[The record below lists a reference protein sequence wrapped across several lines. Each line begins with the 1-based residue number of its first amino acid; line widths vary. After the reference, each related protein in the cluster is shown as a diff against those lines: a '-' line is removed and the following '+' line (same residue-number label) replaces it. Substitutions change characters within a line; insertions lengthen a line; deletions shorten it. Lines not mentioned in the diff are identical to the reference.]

1 MTAPNWS
8 LAQRLLRAL
17 FALPEGWVRRWLG
30 PPVERDGRQLDRHVQ
45 LLLALGER
53 SGRMRREL
61 AVAPMRRS
69 LRSLSAL
76 GMPKFPSIAASDRHI
91 DGPGEPIR
99 VRVYRAPSTP
109 TPAPGILYFHGGGW
123 VCGDL
128 DSHDSSC
135 RLLADSSG
143 CVVVAVEYRLAPE
156 HPYPAA
162 VDDAVAAW
170 TWIGE
175 HASELAIEPGRIG
188 VMGDSAGGNLAAVLS
203 LAARD
208 GGLRLP
214 LAQGLI
220 YPALDMEFA
229 AASHVSVGT
238 GFGLERR
245 TMDWFREQYAPDP
258 SLWREPRISPLH
270 APDLAGLPPALVVTA
285 GFDPLRDDGDAYA
298 AALARAGV
306 AVEHRRYDDAIHGFF
321 GMGILPGGL
330 ERAREIGAAMG
341 AQMQHRGEGGAS
353 LQP

>member
-1 MTAPNWS
+1 MIAARWS
-8 LAQRLLRAL
+8 VAQRLVQAL

-30 PPVERDGRQLDRHVQ
+30 PPVERDGRRLDRHVQ

-53 SGRMRREL
+53 SGQTRREL
-61 AVAPMRRS
+61 TVAAMRQS

-76 GMPKFPSIAASDRHI
+76 GMPKFPDIAVSDRQI
-91 DGPGEPIR
+91 DGPSASIR
-99 VRVYRAPSTP
+99 VRVYRAPNTP

-123 VCGDL
+123 VCGNL
-128 DSHDSSC
+128 DSHDSTC
-135 RLLADSSG
+135 RLLADSSR

-170 TWIGE
+170 GWIGE
-175 HASELAIEPGRIG
+175 RATELAIEPGRIG
-188 VMGDSAGGNLAAVLS
+188 VMGDSAGGNLAAVLC

-208 GGLRLP
+208 AVLP
-214 LAQGLI
+214 LPVAQGLI
-220 YPALDMEFA
+220 YPALDMEFS
-229 AASHVSVGT
+229 AASHESLAT

-245 TMDWFREQYAPDP
+245 TMEWFRAQYAPDP
-258 SLWREPRISPLH
+258 SSWREPRISPLH
-270 APDLAGLPPALVVTA
+270 AQDLAGLPPALVVTA

-298 AALARAGV
+298 AALLRAGV

-330 ERAREIGAAMG
+330 ARAQEIGAAMG
-341 AQMQHRGEGGAS
+341 TQMQNRAEEEGRC
-353 LQP
+353 